1 MPSAWPCQRGATVT
15 LEAIKR
21 KAVGK
26 ALLLADG
33 NITVAARELGVSRQ
47 SVYNYAKKYSWLDSG
62 GQIDPNLVAD
72 ARRCQEYWQPS
83 ELRDTPSK
91 RERNQKR
98 RGQVNRERMEIDM
111 GAIRCGDS
119 DRLGGY

>member
-1 MPSAWPCQRGATVT
+1 MT

-26 ALLLADG
+26 ALLRANG
-33 NITVAARELGVSRQ
+33 KIARAARELSISRQ
-47 SVYNYAKKYSWLDSG
+47 SIYQMAERYGWLDAEG
-62 GQIDPNLVAD
+62 RIDPNLVAD
-72 ARRCQEYWQPS
+72 ARLCREYWQPS

-91 RERNQKR
+91 REGKR
-98 RGQVNRERMEIDM
+98 KRMDQVNRERMPVDM

-119 DRLGGY
+119 NRMGGW

>member
-1 MPSAWPCQRGATVT
+1 VT

-26 ALLLADG
+26 ALLRANG
-33 NITVAARELGVSRQ
+33 KIARAARELGISRQ
-47 SVYNYAKKYSWLDSG
+47 AIYEMAKRYGWLDAEG
-62 GQIDPNLVAD
+62 KIDPNLVAD
-72 ARRCQEYWQPS
+72 ARRCREYWQPS

-91 RERNQKR
+91 QAEKR
-98 RGQVNRERMEIDM
+98 KRMGQVNREKMPVDM

-119 DRLGGY
+119 NRMGGY